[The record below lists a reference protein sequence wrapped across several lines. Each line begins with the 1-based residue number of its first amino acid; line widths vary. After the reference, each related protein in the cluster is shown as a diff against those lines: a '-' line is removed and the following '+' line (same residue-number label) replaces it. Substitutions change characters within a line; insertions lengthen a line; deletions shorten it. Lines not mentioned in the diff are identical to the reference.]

1 MFTSRDLSR
10 EAFGSTARYG
20 LNHLILRCWWVNICV
35 IYIDFS
41 NWNVRF
47 HPFFQHPRQKREW
60 GRTNLSAT
68 ITSINY
74 GETSF
79 NLALTALML
88 LKIIDNLRGSAPIE
102 KAGQGGQSGW
112 PSSLAWIHAKPN
124 FFGLSSNGS
133 AQFVGIAKCMDEPRG
148 KIISTNRNLSW
159 GVNLWMKIKVPI
171 SYKGKYFFF
180 AKIWNHAS
188 ILMKTLYKHPNFT
201 HCGVI
206 ITS

>member
-88 LKIIDNLRGSAPIE
+88 LKIIDNLRGSARWKSRPRGSIWLTFIIGLDSCE
-102 KAGQGGQSGW
+102 AQLLWPLIQWVGSVRGNCQMHGWTQRKNHFNQSQLVLR
-112 PSSLAWIHAKPN
+112 SES
-124 FFGLSSNGS
+124 
-133 AQFVGIAKCMDEPRG
+133 MDED
-148 KIISTNRNLSW
+148 KSSHL
-159 GVNLWMKIKVPI
+159 V
-171 SYKGKYFFF
+171 
-180 AKIWNHAS
+180 
-188 ILMKTLYKHPNFT
+188 
-201 HCGVI
+201 
-206 ITS
+206 